1 MNIKLLKRIKAEEK
15 KNAKAVKT
23 EKRRLWKK
31 WTKLHAVEM
40 RMHNRL
46 NELRERVKGAVQ
58 ARGQAMEEY
67 DTYSK
72 EHKI

>member
-1 MNIKLLKRIKAEEK
+1 MLKRIKAEERRI
-15 KNAKAVKT
+15 AKDVKT
-23 EKRRLWKK
+23 EERRLWKK

-58 ARGQAMEEY
+58 ARITAM
-67 DTYSK
+67 D
-72 EHKI
+72 EHTEFEKSHKL